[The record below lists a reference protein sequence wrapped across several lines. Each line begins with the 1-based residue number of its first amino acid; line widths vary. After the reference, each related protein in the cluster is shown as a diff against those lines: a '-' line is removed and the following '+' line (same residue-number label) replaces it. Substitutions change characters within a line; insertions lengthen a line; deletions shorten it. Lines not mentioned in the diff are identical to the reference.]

1 MHDQTLLQL
10 IEEDLPYAGQLLE
23 LLRDESLALQGRDM
37 ELLETILAQK
47 QSLIV
52 LLEQNGRRRSHL
64 LMQMGLSADREGL
77 QALARQ
83 SHLGD
88 ALLARGDA
96 LSQLLAQCQAIN
108 AEVGQG
114 IARQQVATA
123 NQIRILTG
131 AEPPSLYNSRGS
143 TAKMATYRA
152 LSQA

>member
-23 LLRDESLALQGRDM
+23 LLRDESLALQSRDM

-77 QALARQ
+77 QALALQ

-108 AEVGQG
+108 AQVGQG

>member
-1 MHDQTLLQL
+1 
-10 IEEDLPYAGQLLE
+10 
-23 LLRDESLALQGRDM
+23 
-37 ELLETILAQK
+37 
-47 QSLIV
+47 
-52 LLEQNGRRRSHL
+52 L
-64 LMQMGLSADREGL
+64 LMQLGLSADREGL
-77 QALARQ
+77 QALALQ

-108 AEVGQG
+108 AQVGQG

>member
-10 IEEDLPYAGQLLE
+10 IEEDLPYAGQLLV
-23 LLRDESLALQGRDM
+23 LLRDESLALQSRDM

>member
-23 LLRDESLALQGRDM
+23 LLRDESLALQSRDM

-52 LLEQNGRRRSHL
+52 LLEQNGRRRSQL
-64 LMQMGLSADREGL
+64 LMQLGLSADREGL
-77 QALARQ
+77 QALALQ

-108 AEVGQG
+108 AQVGQS